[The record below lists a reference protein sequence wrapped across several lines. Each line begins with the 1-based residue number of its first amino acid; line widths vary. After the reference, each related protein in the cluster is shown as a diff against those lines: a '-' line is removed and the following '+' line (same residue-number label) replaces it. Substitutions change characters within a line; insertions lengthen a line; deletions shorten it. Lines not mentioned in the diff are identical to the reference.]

1 MKKTVLAATIVFWC
15 VMIGAVI
22 AGTVAPRMLSSMPAP
37 VIAPTAATIAM
48 PAAATT
54 PDRVAQAP
62 AAQGASAPSAG
73 AAPAKAGYTLK
84 DIAQHVTLKDCWMAI
99 SGKVYDFSTYIPQHP
114 SAPELMT
121 RHCGKDATRAFD
133 TKDRGRP
140 HGDYAKGL
148 LAKYELGAL
157 RD

>member
-1 MKKTVLAATIVFWC
+1 
-15 VMIGAVI
+15 
-22 AGTVAPRMLSSMPAP
+22 MPAL
-37 VIAPTAATIAM
+37 VIAPTAATVAM

-62 AAQGASAPSAG
+62 AAKSAGASATAG
-73 AAPAKAGYTLK
+73 AAPAKANYTLK
-84 DIAQHVTLKDCWMAI
+84 DVAQHATLKDCWMAI
-99 SGKVYDFSTYIPQHP
+99 GGKVYDFSAYIPQHP
-114 SAPELMT
+114 SAPEVMT
-121 RHCGKDATRAFD
+121 RHCGKEATRAFD

-148 LAKYELGAL
+148 LARYELGAL